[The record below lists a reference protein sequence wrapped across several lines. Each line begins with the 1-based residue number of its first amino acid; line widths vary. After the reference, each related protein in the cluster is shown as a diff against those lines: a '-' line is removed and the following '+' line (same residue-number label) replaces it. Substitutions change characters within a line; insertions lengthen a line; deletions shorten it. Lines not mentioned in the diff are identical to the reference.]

1 MTTIRRRL
9 TFWYTVALALTI
21 LAFGTLLY
29 LERRQSSLRELD
41 HRLLLEADLADRWL
55 SESFTVLGRIVTTT
69 AGGRPALDPGIS
81 AYLEA
86 LGDYLIVADTTGQ
99 ILALSDPARELR
111 AADLQRLTSVLDS
124 LRLPKQAGN
133 LDLGPP
139 LGTQRYL
146 AVRVEKA
153 GPEVGAVMVATS
165 LRQVAFGPT
174 ALLRSMLL
182 IAPIILL
189 GAVLVGYWL
198 AGTSLRP
205 VQGIMDEVDAISD
218 GRSLHRRLAVPISGD
233 EMARL
238 AVTVNG
244 MLARLELSFASLHR
258 FTADASHELK
268 TPLMVLRAGVERA
281 LIHPGVPSEILQSL
295 DETLAQI
302 NQMSEMVENLLT
314 LARADEGR
322 APLAVEES
330 DLREVLGDV
339 AETAGMLGESAG
351 ISVTTDMP
359 NGPVRLAVDRHRIR
373 EMLLN
378 LVTNAIKYTPQ
389 QGSVALT
396 LGEDNGA
403 VVVTVRDTGIG
414 IAPGDLPHIFE
425 RFWRADPARSRTG
438 DRPGTGLGL
447 AITKWIAEA
456 HGGSITVHSRP
467 GRGTMFV
474 VRLPKD
480 GGQTETAGQGGSGAD
495 GQAESAGQRG
505 RGGDVQRGGR
515 GAPAA

>member
-9 TFWYTVALALTI
+9 TFWYTVALTVTVV
-21 LAFGTLLY
+21 AFGTLLY

-41 HRLLLEADLADRWL
+41 QRLLLEADLADRWL
-55 SESFTVLGRIVTTT
+55 TESYNVLGRIVTT
-69 AGGRPALDPGIS
+69 AGARPSLDPGIS

-86 LGDYLIVADTTGQ
+86 IRDYLIVVDTTGGV
-99 ILALSDPARELR
+99 LALSEVGRELS
-111 AADLQRLTSVLDS
+111 AADIQRLTSVLDS
-124 LRLPKQAGN
+124 LRLPKVSGT
-133 LDLGPP
+133 LDLSAPA
-139 LGTQRYL
+139 GTVRYL
-146 AVRVEKA
+146 AVRMEGA
-153 GPEVGAVMVATS
+153 GPEVGGVLVATS
-165 LRQVAFGPT
+165 SSRVAFGPA

-182 IAPIILL
+182 IAPVILI
-189 GAVLVGYWL
+189 GAIVVGYWL

-205 VQGIMDEVDAISD
+205 VEVIMDEVDAISD

-238 AVTVNG
+238 ALTVNG
-244 MLARLELSFASLHR
+244 MLARLEQSFASLHR

-281 LIHPGVPSEILQSL
+281 LVHPGVPPEILQSL

-330 DLREVLGDV
+330 DLRELLGDV

-351 ISVTTDMP
+351 IT
-359 NGPVRLAVDRHRIR
+359 VRADIPEHRVLLAVDRHRIR

-389 QGSVALT
+389 GGTVG
-396 LGEDNGA
+396 LGLEEDDGA
-403 VVVTVRDTGIG
+403 VVITVRDSGIG

-456 HGGSITVHSRP
+456 HGGTITVQSRP
-467 GRGTMFV
+467 GRGTVFV
-474 VRLPKD
+474 VRLPK
-480 GGQTETAGQGGSGAD
+480 SP
-495 GQAESAGQRG
+495 R
-505 RGGDVQRGGR
+505 
-515 GAPAA
+515 

>member
-1 MTTIRRRL
+1 MATIRHRL
-9 TFWYTVALALTI
+9 TFWYTVALSVTV

-41 HRLLLEADLADRWL
+41 QRLLLEADLADRWL
-55 SESFTVLGRIVTTT
+55 TESYKVLGRIVTT
-69 AGGRPALDPGIS
+69 AGARPALDPGIS

-86 LGDYLIVADTTGQ
+86 VRDYLIVVDTTGAV
-99 ILALSDPARELR
+99 LALSEIARELP
-111 AADLQRLTSVLDS
+111 ASDIQRLTSVLDS
-124 LRLPKQAGN
+124 LRLPKAAGTVE
-133 LDLGPP
+133 LKPP
-139 LGTQRYL
+139 VGTVRYL
-146 AVRVEKA
+146 AVRVEAA
-153 GPEVGAVMVATS
+153 GPELGGVLVATS
-165 LRQVAFGPT
+165 ITRVPFGPT

-182 IAPIILL
+182 IAPVIVL
-189 GAVLVGYWL
+189 GAIVVGHWL

-205 VQGIMDEVDAISD
+205 VQGIMDEVEAISD
-218 GRSLHRRLAVPISGD
+218 GRSLHRRLAVPMSGD

-238 AVTVNG
+238 ALTVNG
-244 MLARLELSFASLHR
+244 MLSRLEQSFASLHR

-281 LIHPGVPSEILQSL
+281 LVHPGVPAELLQSL

-330 DLREVLGDV
+330 DLRELLGDV
-339 AETAGMLGESAG
+339 VETAGMLGESAE
-351 ISVTTDMP
+351 IAVTSDLP
-359 NGPVRLAVDRHRIR
+359 PHPIPLAVDRHRIR

-378 LVTNAIKYTPQ
+378 LVTNAIKYTPP
-389 QGSVALT
+389 GGTVS
-396 LGEDNGA
+396 LGLADENGEA
-403 VVVTVRDTGIG
+403 VFTVRDTGIG

-456 HGGSITVHSRP
+456 HGGTITVQSRP
-467 GRGTMFV
+467 GRGTLFT
-474 VRLPKD
+474 VRLPKN
-480 GGQTETAGQGGSGAD
+480 
-495 GQAESAGQRG
+495 
-505 RGGDVQRGGR
+505 GGR
-515 GAPAA
+515 PAEAVAAQAVQEGTPLTAAVGEEMRSDRV